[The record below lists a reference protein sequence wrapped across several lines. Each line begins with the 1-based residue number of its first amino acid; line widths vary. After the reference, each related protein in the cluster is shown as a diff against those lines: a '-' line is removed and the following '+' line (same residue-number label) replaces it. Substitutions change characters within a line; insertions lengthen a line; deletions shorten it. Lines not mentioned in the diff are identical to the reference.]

1 MFRNLYQTEVLKM
14 SYGGKDLSLDS
25 PRGGQGVVVFDSG
38 SSYTYFSGRA
48 YKDLVSIVSS
58 ITIVFG

>member
-14 SYGGKDLSLDS
+14 SYGGKGLSLDN
-25 PRGGQGVVVFDSG
+25 PRGGQGIVIFDSG
-38 SSYTYFSGRA
+38 SSYTYFTGRA

-58 ITIVFG
+58 IAIVLG